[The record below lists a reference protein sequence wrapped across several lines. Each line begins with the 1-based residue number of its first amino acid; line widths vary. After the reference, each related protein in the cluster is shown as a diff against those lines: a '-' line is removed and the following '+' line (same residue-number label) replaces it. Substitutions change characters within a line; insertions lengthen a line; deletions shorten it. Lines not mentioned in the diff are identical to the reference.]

1 MIKITFNVNSA
12 LLNNYVAHIFRNL
25 NMLLQILPGSLLT
38 IIATL
43 FQTLLF

>member
-25 NMLLQILPGSLLT
+25 AGLDFASKKQKT
-38 IIATL
+38 
-43 FQTLLF
+43 